1 MARLTGEKVSEVL
14 GRGVRSGAECAIAM
28 PPSRQI
34 TCTPT
39 LRATLGIRA
48 YHAARSVPG

>member
-1 MARLTGEKVSEVL
+1 MARVTGEKISELL
-14 GRGVRSGAECAIAM
+14 GRGVRSGAECAIAT

-39 LRATLGIRA
+39 LRTTLGMRA
-48 YHAARSVPG
+48 YRDKGSGLD